1 MLLRKVKGK
10 NEIRVLDFCRENL
23 RNALLSVY
31 GNKEYV
37 DDDLVEVPNSFHLCV
52 LSRVL

>member
-1 MLLRKVKGK
+1 MLLIKEKEK
-10 NEIRVLDFCRENL
+10 SQLCFLDFCRENL

-37 DDDLVEVPNSFHLCV
+37 DDDLVEVLNSFRLFV
-52 LSRVL
+52 LGRI